1 MNGTFLP
8 TVNAMFEDSNV
19 RRNDLEV
26 SQQLDNGITM
36 APLHIDIKKRGDEQI
51 IHETNY
57 PKCDTSLLHPE
68 QSESTNYMNLAL
80 RQISSAFL
88 PGIFLIH

>member
-8 TVNAMFEDSNV
+8 TVNANV
-19 RRNDLEV
+19 HRTELEV

-36 APLHIDIKKRGDEQI
+36 APLHVDIKKRGCEQI
-51 IHETNY
+51 IDETNY

-68 QSESTNYMNLAL
+68 NSESINFINLAL
-80 RQISSAFL
+80 KHVSSAFL
-88 PGIFLIH
+88 PGIFFIY